1 MDTIVKKLTEIESA
15 ASAIV
20 HHAESQKEVL
30 EREYQAK
37 RKSFDEGMERQTTAS
52 VEKIRGELDQNLKK
66 LSIGRENSGDDSI
79 TALQK
84 EFEESHTQYAQDI
97 LKRITEV
104 S

>member
-1 MDTIVKKLTEIESA
+1 MDSIVKKLTEIESA

-20 HHAESQKEVL
+20 RHAESQKEVL

-37 RKSFDEGMERQTTAS
+37 RKAFDEKVERQTSAQ
-52 VEKIRGELDQNLKK
+52 VDEIRGELEANLKK
-66 LSIGRENSGDDSI
+66 ISVGRENGSDASI
-79 TALQK
+79 IALQK
-84 EFEESHTQYAQDI
+84 DFEESHTRYAKDI

>member
-1 MDTIVKKLTEIESA
+1 MDSIVKKLTEIESA

-20 HHAESQKEVL
+20 RHAESQKEVL

-37 RKSFDEGMERQTTAS
+37 RKSFDEAMERKTMAQ
-52 VEKIRGELDQNLKK
+52 VEKIRGELERNLGS
-66 LSIGRENSGDDSI
+66 LSVGQENCGDDSVA
-79 TALQK
+79 ALQK
-84 EFEESHTQYAQDI
+84 EFEESNTQYARDI